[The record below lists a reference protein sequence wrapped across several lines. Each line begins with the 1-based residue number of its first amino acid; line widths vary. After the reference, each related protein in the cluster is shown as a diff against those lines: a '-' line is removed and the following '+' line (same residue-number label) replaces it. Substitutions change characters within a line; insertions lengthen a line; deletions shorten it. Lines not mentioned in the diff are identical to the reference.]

1 MFAPEY
7 HKKTPE
13 VLGEEFVGQVSIAG
27 TNTPFKPGDRVCAA
41 YFGGGKAY
49 NGAYAEFVICHK
61 QVLFRLPGED
71 ILKIGDGDGE
81 VEWTTLGAVPG
92 SMWTAYGSLFVSAE
106 TKDGGTVLVHGGSSS
121 VGIWAILL
129 LKARGCKVI
138 ATTRQKQKAEK
149 LKEAGADHVIIDGNN
164 TEDVDR
170 VVKEILEIAPK
181 GVTTVLLL
189 VGPNRLL
196 DTAFKVLALHG
207 CVVTTGVLS
216 KEWVMKEFSPA
227 FIPGTRKLTMHT
239 GTGLAEKYD
248 TTQGAINYTVGKIVD
263 GTFRKGVF
271 VDSVLPLREVGK
283 AHDYMEANKAVGKL
297 VLKVD

>member
-7 HKKTPE
+7 HQVTPE
-13 VLGEEFVGQVSIAG
+13 ILGEEFVGQVSIAG
-27 TNTPFKPGDRVCAA
+27 TNTSFKSGDRVCAA

-61 QVLFRLPGED
+61 QVVFRLPGED
-71 ILKIGDGDGE
+71 LLKIGDRDEE
-81 VEWTTLGAVPG
+81 VAWTTLGAVPG

-106 TKDGGTVLVHGGSSS
+106 TKDGATVLVHGGTSS

-129 LKARGCKVI
+129 SKARGCKVI

-149 LKEAGADHVIIDGNN
+149 LKHIGADHVIIDGDG
-164 TEDVDR
+164 TKDVDR

-181 GVTTVLLL
+181 GVDTILLL

-207 CVVTTGVLS
+207 YVVTTGVLS
-216 KEWVMKEFSPA
+216 KEWVMKDFSPA

-239 GTGLAEKYD
+239 GTELPEKYE
-248 TTQGAINYTVGKIVD
+248 TTQEAINYTVGKIVD
-263 GTFRKGVF
+263 GTFRKESF
-271 VDSVLPLREVGK
+271 VDLVLPLQEVGK
-283 AHDYMEANKAVGKL
+283 AHDYMEA
-297 VLKVD
+297 